1 MKITRDYQARDI
13 HCNLQKI
20 KIKANKQALVDV
32 NESHLNLLHVHNID
46 VNWKCLNSN
55 QRIYDAKIEWEK

>member
-1 MKITRDYQARDI
+1 VTDTIKLSSTIKMTVNMKITRDYQARDI

-46 VNWKCLNSN
+46 VN
-55 QRIYDAKIEWEK
+55 